1 MVCENCQAR
10 PAVVFLKQRMADG
23 PERSLG
29 LCNHCASAMGM
40 DSRTGAFGSL
50 EGLFAQLTGP
60 RARRENI
67 LAQLSETAQQVL
79 EHAARLTLEWGYD
92 RIRIEH
98 LLLAL
103 SQKVPEIRAALEE
116 EGTDVEEYE
125 ARLAQVMERREPR
138 RASGVGLSSGM
149 KRVLQLSRLQAA
161 QLGQTFIG
169 PEHLLLAIMAEGESF
184 AAQFLS
190 DIDPDELRQ
199 HLPGSGAPG
208 TAASTQGGR
217 GADRLPP
224 LLTRY
229 TRDLTALAK
238 AGELDPI
245 IGREREIDRVIRI
258 LSRKTKNN
266 PELIGEPGVGKTAI
280 AEGLAQRIVS
290 GDVPEMLK
298 DKKVLALDLASV
310 IGGSKFRGEFEE
322 RFKGLMEEIRALA
335 GKVILFIDEVHTL
348 VGAGAGEGS
357 MDAAN
362 MLKPVLS
369 RGELQCLGATTLDEH
384 RKHIEKDS
392 ALERR
397 FQPVMVAE
405 PTPEQAMEI
414 LRGLRDS
421 YEAHH
426 RVKITDATLT
436 AAVELSDKYISD
448 RFLPDKAIDLLDEAA
463 AMVRLGA
470 RTEPG
475 RMKDL
480 EERLAQKE
488 KDKEAAVAAER
499 YQEASRLKGELEAL
513 RAELDGLRTQWQH
526 AKGVSEPIVTPE
538 AIATVVSEWTGIPA
552 KKLQQEESQRLL
564 EMEQSLR
571 QRVVGQEEA
580 LRAISE
586 AVRRARAGLKDPH
599 RPIGSFIF
607 LGPTGVGKTET
618 ARALAEYLFND
629 ERAMLRFDMSE
640 FMERHTA
647 SRLIG
652 APPGYVGYEDAGRLT
667 ESVRRRPY
675 SVLLFDEVE
684 KAHPDVFNLLLQIL
698 DDGRLTDSRGRT
710 VDFKNTVIIMTSN
723 LGAEQLGLQKGALG
737 FRRSPNGGADAE
749 SERMAST
756 VLEALRG
763 HFRPEFLNRIDE
775 VIVFHA
781 LDREQLTR
789 IVDSMLDSTRRKLHG
804 QNVTLEVSDAAK
816 DELARRGFDP
826 KFGAR
831 PLRRVIQRELE
842 TELSRMLLRGGLR
855 EGERIRVD
863 FADGKFSF
871 LVEGRTAGQGT
882 LMH

>member
-1 MVCENCQAR
+1 MMLCENCRAR
-10 PAVVFLKQRMADG
+10 PAVVFFKQQPGEGR
-23 PERSLG
+23 ESTLG
-29 LCNHCASAMGM
+29 LCNHCASAMKLEQG
-40 DSRTGAFGSL
+40 SLPSGSL
-50 EGLFAQLTGP
+50 ESLFAQMTGP

-67 LAQLSETAQQVL
+67 LAQMSELAQQVL
-79 EHAARLTLEWGYD
+79 EHAARLTLEWGYE

-103 SQKVPEIRAALEE
+103 IHKVPDIRVALEM
-116 EGTDVEEYE
+116 EGTDVAEYE
-125 ARLAQVMERREPR
+125 ARLEHAMERRAPR
-138 RASGVGLSSGM
+138 RAEGVGLSSGM
-149 KRVLQLSRLQAA
+149 KRVLQLARLQAA
-161 QLGQTFIG
+161 QMGHTFIG
-169 PEHLLLAIMAEGESF
+169 PEHLLLALMAEGESF

-190 DIDPDELRQ
+190 DIDADELRQ
-199 HLPGSGAPG
+199 LLKAPAVPA
-208 TAASTQGGR
+208 TSASGR
-217 GADRLPP
+217 GTESLPP
-224 LLTRY
+224 NLTRF
-229 TRDLTALAK
+229 TRDVTALAR
-238 AGELDPI
+238 AGGLDPI
-245 IGREREIDRVIRI
+245 IGREKEIARCIRI

-266 PELIGEPGVGKTAI
+266 PVLIGEPGVGKTAI

-290 GDVPEMLK
+290 GEVPDVLK
-298 DKKVLALDLASV
+298 DKKVLSLDLASV

-322 RFKGLMEEIRALA
+322 RFKGLLEEIRALK
-335 GKVILFIDEVHTL
+335 GKVILFIDELHTL

-362 MLKPVLS
+362 MLKPSLA

-384 RKHIEKDS
+384 RKHIEKDA

-405 PTPEQAMEI
+405 PTPEQAIEI

-426 RVKITDATLT
+426 RVKITDAALT

-470 RTEPG
+470 HTEPG
-475 RMKDL
+475 RMK
-480 EERLAQKE
+480 
-488 KDKEAAVAAER
+488 V
-499 YQEASRLKGELEAL
+499 
-513 RAELDGLRTQWQH
+513 QWQQ
-526 AKGVSEPIVTPE
+526 ARGLAEPIVPPE

-586 AVRRARAGLKDPH
+586 AVRRARAGLKDPG

-618 ARALAEYLFND
+618 ARALADYLFND
-629 ERAMLRFDMSE
+629 ESAMLRFDMSE
-640 FMERHTA
+640 YMERHTV
-647 SRLIG
+647 SRLVG
-652 APPGYVGYEDAGRLT
+652 APPGYVGYEEAGRLT

-675 SVLLFDEVE
+675 SVLLFDEIE

-698 DDGRLTDSRGRT
+698 DDGRLTDSHGRT
-710 VDFKNTVIIMTSN
+710 VDFKNTVILMTSN
-723 LGAEQLGLQKGALG
+723 LGAEQLGLRKGALG
-737 FRRSPNGGADAE
+737 FQRPLEGGVSLED
-749 SERMAST
+749 ERVAST
-756 VLEALRG
+756 VMEALRQ

-775 VIVFHA
+775 IIVFHA
-781 LDREQLTR
+781 LDREQLNR
-789 IVDSMLDSTRRKLHG
+789 IVDSMLASTRRKLHG
-804 QNVTLEVSDAAK
+804 QNILLEVRESAK

-842 TELSRMLLRGGLR
+842 TELSRMLLRGAVH
-855 EGERIRVD
+855 EGDRVLVD
-863 FADGKFSF
+863 FADGRFTF
-871 LVEGRTAGQGT
+871 GIEGRAAGQEAPV
-882 LMH
+882 H

>member
-1 MVCENCQAR
+1 MVCENCRAR
-10 PAVVFLKQRMADG
+10 PAVVFLKQRMGDG
-23 PERSLG
+23 RENTLS
-29 LCNHCASAMGM
+29 LCNHCASAVARGEGNMP
-40 DSRTGAFGSL
+40 FGL
-50 EGLFAQLTGP
+50 EGLLAQMMGSRP
-60 RARRENI
+60 KRENI
-67 LAQLSETAQQVL
+67 LAQLSELAQQVL
-79 EHAARLTLEWGYD
+79 EHSARLTLEWGYD

-103 SQKVPEIRAALEE
+103 IQKVPEIRLALEA

-125 ARLAQVMERREPR
+125 ARLRQVMERREPL
-138 RASGVGLSSGM
+138 RAEGVGMSSGM
-149 KRVLQLSRLQAA
+149 KRVLQLARLQAV

-190 DIDPDELRQ
+190 DIDPDELRT
-199 HLPGSGAPG
+199 HLTGGGVSG
-208 TAASTQGGR
+208 TAGAAQAGR

-224 LLTRY
+224 HLTRF

-245 IGREREIDRVIRI
+245 IGREKEIERVIRI

-266 PELIGEPGVGKTAI
+266 PVLIGEPGVGKTAI
-280 AEGLAQRIVS
+280 AEGLAQRIVA
-290 GDVPEMLK
+290 GEVPEVIK
-298 DKKVLALDLASV
+298 DKKVLSLDLAGV

-322 RFKGLMEEIRALA
+322 RFKGLMDEIRTLK
-335 GKVILFIDEVHTL
+335 GQVILFIDEVHTI

-362 MLKPVLS
+362 MLKPALA

-405 PTPEQAMEI
+405 PTPEQAIEI

-426 RVKITDATLT
+426 RVKIADAALT

-470 RTEPG
+470 HTEPG
-475 RMKDL
+475 RMKEM
-480 EERLAQKE
+480 EERLVKKE
-488 KDKEAAVAAER
+488 KDKEAAVAGER
-499 YQEASRLKGELEAL
+499 YEEASRLKREIEAL
-513 RAELDGLRTQWQH
+513 RTELEGLRTQWQN
-526 AKGVSEPIVTPE
+526 AKGVTEPTVMPE
-538 AIATVVSEWTGIPA
+538 AIAIVVSEWTGIPA

-564 EMEQSLR
+564 EMEQALR

-586 AVRRARAGLKDPH
+586 AVRRARAGLKDPG

-618 ARALAEYLFND
+618 ARALADYLFND
-629 ERAMLRFDMSE
+629 QNAMLRFDMSE
-640 FMERHTA
+640 YMDRHTA

-652 APPGYVGYEDAGRLT
+652 APPGYVGYEEAGRLT
-667 ESVRRRPY
+667 EAVRRRPY
-675 SVLLFDEVE
+675 SVLLFDEIE

-723 LGAEQLGLQKGALG
+723 LGAEQLGLRKGALG
-737 FRRSPNGGADAE
+737 FQRLEDGVSVED
-749 SERMAST
+749 ERVAST
-756 VLEALRG
+756 IMDALRG

-775 VIVFHA
+775 IIVFHA
-781 LDREQLTR
+781 LNREQLNR
-789 IVDSMLDSTRRKLHG
+789 IVDSMLEATRRKLHG
-804 QNVTLEVSDAAK
+804 QNITLEVRDAAK

-842 TELSRMLLRGGLR
+842 TEFSRMLLRGEVH
-855 EGERIRVD
+855 EGERLLVD
-863 FADGKFSF
+863 FVDGKFSF
-871 LVEGRTAGQGT
+871 QVEARA
-882 LMH
+882 HAVEARAPVH

>member
-1 MVCENCQAR
+1 
-10 PAVVFLKQRMADG
+10 
-23 PERSLG
+23 
-29 LCNHCASAMGM
+29 M
-40 DSRTGAFGSL
+40 DEYVLRL
-50 EGLFAQLTGP
+50 E
-60 RARRENI
+60 
-67 LAQLSETAQQVL
+67 
-79 EHAARLTLEWGYD
+79 
-92 RIRIEH
+92 
-98 LLLAL
+98 
-103 SQKVPEIRAALEE
+103 
-116 EGTDVEEYE
+116 
-125 ARLAQVMERREPR
+125 QVMERREPLH
-138 RASGVGLSSGM
+138 AEGVGLSSGM
-149 KRVLQLSRLQAA
+149 KRVLQLAKLQAV
-161 QLGQTFIG
+161 QMGHTFIG

-199 HLPGSGAPG
+199 LLKPQGPAAGFASGR
-208 TAASTQGGR
+208 AAE
-217 GADRLPP
+217 RLPP
-224 LLTRY
+224 NLTRF
-229 TRDLTALAK
+229 TRDLTALAD

-245 IGREREIDRVIRI
+245 IGRDKEIHRVIRI

-266 PELIGEPGVGKTAI
+266 PVLIGEPGVGKTAI

-290 GDVPEMLK
+290 GEVPEVLR
-298 DKKVLALDLASV
+298 DKKVLSLDLAAV

-322 RFKGLMEEIRALA
+322 RFKGLMEEIRALK
-335 GKVILFIDEVHTL
+335 GKVILFIDEVHTI

-362 MLKPVLS
+362 MLKPALA

-384 RKHIEKDS
+384 RKHIEKDA

-405 PTPEQAMEI
+405 PTPEQAIEI

-426 RVKITDATLT
+426 RVKISDAALT

-448 RFLPDKAIDLLDEAA
+448 RFLPDKAIDLFDEAA

-470 RTEPG
+470 HTEPG
-475 RMKDL
+475 RMKEM

-488 KDKEAAVAAER
+488 KDKEAAVAGER
-499 YQEASRLKGELEAL
+499 YQEASRLKGELVAL
-513 RAELDGLRTQWQH
+513 RAELEGLRTQWQQ
-526 AKGVSEPIVTPE
+526 ARGVAEPIVTPE

-586 AVRRARAGLKDPH
+586 AVRRARAGLKDPG

-618 ARALAEYLFND
+618 ARALADYLFND
-629 ERAMLRFDMSE
+629 ENAMLRFDMSE
-640 FMERHTA
+640 YLERHTV

-652 APPGYVGYEDAGRLT
+652 APPGYVGYEEAGRLT
-667 ESVRRRPY
+667 EAVRRRPY
-675 SVLLFDEVE
+675 SVLLFDEIE

-723 LGAEQLGLQKGALG
+723 LGAEQLGLNKGALG
-737 FRRSPNGGADAE
+737 FQRPSEGGVSLED
-749 SERMAST
+749 ERVAST
-756 VLEALRG
+756 VMEALRH

-775 VIVFHA
+775 IIVFHP
-781 LDREQLTR
+781 LDREQLNR
-789 IVDSMLDSTRRKLHG
+789 IVDSMLASTRRKLHG
-804 QNVTLEVSDAAK
+804 QNILLEVREAAK

-826 KFGAR
+826 KYGAR

-842 TELSRMLLRGGLR
+842 TELSRMLLRGELR
-855 EGERIRVD
+855 EGDRVLVD
-863 FADGKFSF
+863 FADGRFTF
-871 LVEGRTAGQGT
+871 GVEGRATRHEAP
-882 LMH
+882 LH

>member
-10 PAVVFLKQRMADG
+10 PAVVFLKQ
-23 PERSLG
+23 ERAEGRTLG

-40 DSRTGAFGSL
+40 DAGPGSSGSL
-50 EGLFAQLTGP
+50 ESLFAQMSGS
-60 RARRENI
+60 RSRRENI
-67 LAQLSETAQQVL
+67 LSQLSELAQQVL
-79 EHAARLTLEWGYD
+79 EHAGRLTLEWGYE

-103 SQKVPEIRAALEE
+103 SEKVSEIRLALEL
-116 EGTDVEEYE
+116 EGTDMDEYE
-125 ARLAQVMERREPR
+125 FRLAQVMERREPLH
-138 RASGVGLSSGM
+138 AEGVGLSSGM
-149 KRVLQLSRLQAA
+149 KRVLQLAKLQAV
-161 QLGQTFIG
+161 QMGHTFIG
-169 PEHLLLAIMAEGESF
+169 PEHLLLAIMDEGESF

-199 HLPGSGAPG
+199 LLKPQGPAAGSASGR
-208 TAASTQGGR
+208 AAE
-217 GADRLPP
+217 RLPP
-224 LLTRY
+224 NLTRF
-229 TRDLTALAK
+229 TRDLTALAD

-245 IGREREIDRVIRI
+245 IGREKEIHRVIRI

-266 PELIGEPGVGKTAI
+266 PVLIGEPGVGKTAI
-280 AEGLAQRIVS
+280 AEGLAQRIAS
-290 GDVPEMLK
+290 GEVPEVLR
-298 DKKVLALDLASV
+298 DKKVLSLDLAAV

-322 RFKGLMEEIRALA
+322 RFKGLMEEIRALK
-335 GKVILFIDEVHTL
+335 GKVILFIDEVHTI

-362 MLKPVLS
+362 MLKPSLA

-384 RKHIEKDS
+384 RKHIEKDA

-405 PTPEQAMEI
+405 PTPEQAIEI

-426 RVKITDATLT
+426 RVKISDAALT

-448 RFLPDKAIDLLDEAA
+448 RFLPDKAIDLFDEAA

-470 RTEPG
+470 HTEPG
-475 RMKDL
+475 RMKEM

-488 KDKEAAVAAER
+488 KDKEAAVAGER
-499 YQEASRLKGELEAL
+499 YQEASRLKGELVAL
-513 RAELDGLRTQWQH
+513 RAELEGLRTQWQQ
-526 AKGVSEPIVTPE
+526 ARGVAEPIVTPE

-586 AVRRARAGLKDPH
+586 AVRRARAGLKDPG

-618 ARALAEYLFND
+618 ARALADYLFND
-629 ERAMLRFDMSE
+629 ENAMLRFDMSE
-640 FMERHTA
+640 YLERHTV

-667 ESVRRRPY
+667 EAVRRRPY
-675 SVLLFDEVE
+675 SVLLFDEIE

-723 LGAEQLGLQKGALG
+723 LGAEQLGLNKGALG
-737 FRRSPNGGADAE
+737 FQRPSEGGVSLED
-749 SERMAST
+749 ERVAST
-756 VLEALRG
+756 VMEALRH

-775 VIVFHA
+775 IIVFHP
-781 LDREQLTR
+781 LDREQLNR
-789 IVDSMLDSTRRKLHG
+789 IVDSMLASTRRKLHG
-804 QNVTLEVSDAAK
+804 QNILLGVREAAK

-826 KFGAR
+826 KYGAR

-842 TELSRMLLRGGLR
+842 TELSRMLLRGEVR
-855 EGERIRVD
+855 EGDRVLVD
-863 FADGKFSF
+863 FADGRFTF
-871 LVEGRTAGQGT
+871 GVEGRTAGPEAPAPV
-882 LMH
+882 H

>member
-1 MVCENCQAR
+1 MMLCENCRAR
-10 PAVVFLKQRMADG
+10 PAVVFFKQQSGEGREDT
-23 PERSLG
+23 LG
-29 LCNHCASAMGM
+29 LCNHCASAMNVEPG
-40 DSRTGAFGSL
+40 SLPSGSL
-50 EGLFAQLTGP
+50 ESLFAQMMGP

-67 LAQLSETAQQVL
+67 LAQMSELAQQVL
-79 EHAARLTLEWGYD
+79 EHAARLTLEWGYE
-92 RIRIEH
+92 RIRTEH

-103 SQKVPEIRAALEE
+103 IHKVPDIRVALEM
-116 EGTDVEEYE
+116 EGTDVAEYE
-125 ARLAQVMERREPR
+125 ARLEHVMERRAPR
-138 RASGVGLSSGM
+138 RAEGVGLSSGM
-149 KRVLQLSRLQAA
+149 KRVLQLARLQAA
-161 QLGQTFIG
+161 QMGHTFIG
-169 PEHLLLAIMAEGESF
+169 PEHLLLALMAEGESF

-190 DIDPDELRQ
+190 DIDADELRQ
-199 HLPGSGAPG
+199 LLKAPAVPAS
-208 TAASTQGGR
+208 AASGR
-217 GADRLPP
+217 GTDALPP
-224 LLTRY
+224 NLTRF

-245 IGREREIDRVIRI
+245 IGREKEIARCIRI

-266 PELIGEPGVGKTAI
+266 PVLIGEPGVGKTAI

-290 GDVPEMLK
+290 GEVPDVLK
-298 DKKVLALDLASV
+298 DKKVLSLDLASV

-322 RFKGLMEEIRALA
+322 RFKGLMDEIRALK

-362 MLKPVLS
+362 MLKPSLA

-384 RKHIEKDS
+384 RKHIEKDA

-405 PTPEQAMEI
+405 PTPEQAIEI

-426 RVKITDATLT
+426 RVKITDAALT

-470 RTEPG
+470 HTEPG
-475 RMKDL
+475 RMKVL

-488 KDKEAAVAAER
+488 KDKEAAVAGER
-499 YQEASRLKGELEAL
+499 YEEASRLKGELEAL
-513 RAELDGLRTQWQH
+513 RAEVDGLRTQWQQ
-526 AKGVSEPIVTPE
+526 ARGLAEPIVPPE

-586 AVRRARAGLKDPH
+586 AVRRARAGLKDPG

-618 ARALAEYLFND
+618 ARALADYLFND
-629 ERAMLRFDMSE
+629 ESAMLRFDMSE
-640 FMERHTA
+640 YMERHTV
-647 SRLIG
+647 SRLVG
-652 APPGYVGYEDAGRLT
+652 APPGYVGYEEAGRLT

-675 SVLLFDEVE
+675 SVLLFDEIE

-698 DDGRLTDSRGRT
+698 DDGRLTDSHGRT
-710 VDFKNTVIIMTSN
+710 VDFKNTVILMTSN
-723 LGAEQLGLQKGALG
+723 LGAEQLGLRKGALG
-737 FRRSPNGGADAE
+737 FQRPSEGGVSLED
-749 SERMAST
+749 ERVAST
-756 VLEALRG
+756 VMDALRQ

-775 VIVFHA
+775 IIVFHA
-781 LDREQLTR
+781 LDREQLNR
-789 IVDSMLDSTRRKLHG
+789 IVDAMLASTRRKLHG
-804 QNVTLEVSDAAK
+804 QNILLEVREAAK

-842 TELSRMLLRGGLR
+842 TELSRMLLRGAVH
-855 EGERIRVD
+855 EGDRLVVD
-863 FADGKFSF
+863 FVDGRFTF
-871 LVEGRTAGQGT
+871 GIEGRAAVQEAPV
-882 LMH
+882 H

>member
-1 MVCENCQAR
+1 MVCENCRVR
-10 PAVVFLKQRMADG
+10 PAVVFLKQQMVDG
-23 PERSLG
+23 RESTLG
-29 LCNHCASAMGM
+29 LCNHCASAM
-40 DSRTGAFGSL
+40 SVGAGAGPLGL
-50 EGLFAQLTGP
+50 EGLLAQMMGP
-60 RARRENI
+60 RPKRENL
-67 LAQLSETAQQVL
+67 LAQLSEQAQQVL
-79 EHAARLTLEWGYD
+79 EHAARLSLEWGSE
-92 RIRIEH
+92 RIRNEH

-103 SQKVPEIRAALEE
+103 IQKVPEIRSLLEE

-125 ARLAQVMERREPR
+125 ARLEQVMGRRQPR
-138 RASGVGLSSGM
+138 QAEGVGLSSGV
-149 KRVLQLSRLQAA
+149 KRVLQLARLQAV
-161 QLGQTFIG
+161 QMGHTFIG

-199 HLPGSGAPG
+199 RLAGGGAPG
-208 TAASTQGGR
+208 TAGATAGSR

-224 LLTRY
+224 NLTRF

-245 IGREREIDRVIRI
+245 IGREREIERVIRI

-266 PELIGEPGVGKTAI
+266 PVLIGEPGVGKTAI
-280 AEGLAQRIVS
+280 AEGLAQRIIA
-290 GDVPEMLK
+290 GEVPDLLK
-298 DKKVLALDLASV
+298 DKKVLALDLAGV

-322 RFKGLMEEIRALA
+322 RFKGLMDEVRALK
-335 GKVILFIDEVHTL
+335 GRVILFVDEVHTI

-362 MLKPVLS
+362 MLKPALA

-397 FQPVMVAE
+397 FQPVLVAE
-405 PTPEQAMEI
+405 PTPEQAIEI

-426 RVKITDATLT
+426 RVKITDAALT

-448 RFLPDKAIDLLDEAA
+448 RFLPDKAIDLFDEAA

-475 RMKDL
+475 RMKEM

-488 KDKEAAVAAER
+488 KEKEAAVAGER
-499 YQEASRLKGELEAL
+499 YEEASRLKTELEAL
-513 RAELDGLRTQWQH
+513 RAELEGLRTQWQQ
-526 AKGVSEPIVTPE
+526 AKGVAEPTVTPE
-538 AIATVVSEWTGIPA
+538 SIATVVSEWTGIPA

-564 EMEQSLR
+564 EMEQALR
-571 QRVVGQEEA
+571 KRVVGQEEA

-586 AVRRARAGLKDPH
+586 AVRRARAGLKDPG

-618 ARALAEYLFND
+618 ARALADYLFND
-629 ERAMLRFDMSE
+629 ENAMLRFDMSE
-640 FMERHTA
+640 YLERHTV

-652 APPGYVGYEDAGRLT
+652 APPGYVGYEEAGRLT
-667 ESVRRRPY
+667 EAVRRRPY
-675 SVLLFDEVE
+675 SVLLFDEIE

-698 DDGRLTDSRGRT
+698 DDGRLTDARGRT

-723 LGAEQLGLQKGALG
+723 LGAEQLGLQKGTLG
-737 FRRSPNGGADAE
+737 FQQPTEGVNVED
-749 SERMAST
+749 ERVAAT
-756 VLEALRG
+756 VMDALRG

-775 VIVFHA
+775 IIVFHP
-781 LDREQLTR
+781 LNREQLNR
-789 IVDSMLDSTRRKLHG
+789 IVDSMLDATRRKLHG
-804 QNVTLEVSDAAK
+804 QNVALEVTEAAK

-842 TELSRMLLRGGLR
+842 TELSRMMLRGALH
-855 EGERIRVD
+855 EGARLLVD
-863 FADGKFSF
+863 FADGKFTF
-871 LVEGRTAGQGT
+871 QVEGKAAGQEAPAPV
-882 LMH
+882 H

>member
-1 MVCENCQAR
+1 MMLCENCRAR
-10 PAVVFLKQRMADG
+10 PAVVFFKQQSDEGREG
-23 PERSLG
+23 SLS
-29 LCNHCASAMGM
+29 LCNHCASAMNMAPGSM
-40 DSRTGAFGSL
+40 PFGSL
-50 EGLFAQLTGP
+50 ESLMAQMMGP

-67 LAQLSETAQQVL
+67 LSQLSELAQQVL
-79 EHAARLTLEWGYD
+79 EHAARLTLEWGNE

-103 SQKVPEIRAALEE
+103 IHKVPDIRVALEM
-116 EGTDVEEYE
+116 EGTDVAEYE
-125 ARLAQVMERREPR
+125 ARLEHVMERRPPR
-138 RASGVGLSSGM
+138 RAEGVGLSSGM
-149 KRVLQLSRLQAA
+149 KRVLQLARLQAA
-161 QLGQTFIG
+161 QMGHTFIG

-190 DIDPDELRQ
+190 DIDADELRQ
-199 HLPGSGAPG
+199 LLKAPAVPATSGSGRG
-208 TAASTQGGR
+208 TES
-217 GADRLPP
+217 LPP
-224 LLTRY
+224 NLTRF

-245 IGREREIDRVIRI
+245 IGREREIARCIRI

-266 PELIGEPGVGKTAI
+266 PVLIGEPGVGKTAI
-280 AEGLAQRIVS
+280 AEGLAQRIIS
-290 GDVPEMLK
+290 GDVPDVLK
-298 DKKVLALDLASV
+298 DKKVLSLDLASV

-322 RFKGLMEEIRALA
+322 RFKGLMEEIRGLK
-335 GKVILFIDEVHTL
+335 GRVILFIDEVHTI

-362 MLKPVLS
+362 MLKPSLA

-384 RKHIEKDS
+384 RKHIEKDA

-405 PTPEQAMEI
+405 PTPEQAMDI

-426 RVKITDATLT
+426 RVKITDAALT

-470 RTEPG
+470 HTEPG
-475 RMKDL
+475 RMKVL

-488 KDKEAAVAAER
+488 KDKEAAVAGER
-499 YQEASRLKGELEAL
+499 YEEASRLKGELEAL
-513 RAELDGLRTQWQH
+513 RAEVDGLRTQWQQ
-526 AKGVSEPIVTPE
+526 ARGLAEPIVATE

-586 AVRRARAGLKDPH
+586 AVRRARAGLKDPG

-618 ARALAEYLFND
+618 ARALADYLFND
-629 ERAMLRFDMSE
+629 ESAMLRFDMSE
-640 FMERHTA
+640 YMERHTV
-647 SRLIG
+647 SRLVG
-652 APPGYVGYEDAGRLT
+652 APPGYVGYEEAGRLT

-675 SVLLFDEVE
+675 SVLLFDEIE

-698 DDGRLTDSRGRT
+698 DDGRLTDSKGRT

-723 LGAEQLGLQKGALG
+723 LGAEQLGLRKGALG
-737 FRRSPNGGADAE
+737 FQRPLEGSVNGED
-749 SERMAST
+749 ERVAS
-756 VLEALRG
+756 VVMDALRQ

-775 VIVFHA
+775 IIVFHA
-781 LDREQLTR
+781 LDREQLNR
-789 IVDSMLDSTRRKLHG
+789 IVDSMLASTRRKLHG
-804 QNVTLEVSDAAK
+804 QNILLEVRDAAK

-831 PLRRVIQRELE
+831 PLRRVIQRDLE
-842 TELSRMLLRGGLR
+842 TELSRMLLRGTVH
-855 EGERIRVD
+855 EGDRVVVD
-863 FADGKFSF
+863 FVDGRFTF
-871 LVEGRTAGQGT
+871 GVEGRGAGKEAPV
-882 LMH
+882 H